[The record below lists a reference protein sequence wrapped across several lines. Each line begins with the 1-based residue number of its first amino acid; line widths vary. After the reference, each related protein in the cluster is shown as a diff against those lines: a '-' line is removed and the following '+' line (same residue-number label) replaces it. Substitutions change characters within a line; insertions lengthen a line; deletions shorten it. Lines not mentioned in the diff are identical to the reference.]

1 MGIGSLQI
9 LLDKGQEDD
18 WFGSQFI
25 TVLAVLAVIG
35 LTGLIIRELKTA
47 HPVMDLGVFRYR
59 SFAIGTSLMTAV
71 GLVLYGSTVLLPL
84 LMQEVLGFTATRA
97 GITNVPR
104 GMASFIAMPF
114 IGYLTSKVDPR
125 KLLGIGFVAG
135 AIAMFQLSR
144 LTLVVGFWDF
154 WWPLVVQGASLGLV
168 FVPLTTATNDP
179 VPLDRMGNATS
190 IFNLMRNIGA
200 SIGISIVET
209 VQYRKQ
215 QMHTNILGAHVDA
228 ANPVTQRAFQGLRA
242 YFLSRGAD
250 PASATHQANAAL
262 FAMVRASGRHAFLQ

>member
-1 MGIGSLQI
+1 MV
-9 LLDKGQEDD
+9 DKGQEDD

-25 TVLAVLAVIG
+25 TVLAVLAVTG

-104 GMASFIAMPF
+104 GLTSFIAMPF

-144 LTLVVGFWDF
+144 LPLVVGFWDF
-154 WWPLVVQGASLGLV
+154 WWPLVVQGSSLGLV
-168 FVPLTTATNDP
+168 FVPLTT
-179 VPLDRMGNATS
+179 
-190 IFNLMRNIGA
+190 
-200 SIGISIVET
+200 
-209 VQYRKQ
+209 
-215 QMHTNILGAHVDA
+215 
-228 ANPVTQRAFQGLRA
+228 
-242 YFLSRGAD
+242 
-250 PASATHQANAAL
+250 
-262 FAMVRASGRHAFLQ
+262 